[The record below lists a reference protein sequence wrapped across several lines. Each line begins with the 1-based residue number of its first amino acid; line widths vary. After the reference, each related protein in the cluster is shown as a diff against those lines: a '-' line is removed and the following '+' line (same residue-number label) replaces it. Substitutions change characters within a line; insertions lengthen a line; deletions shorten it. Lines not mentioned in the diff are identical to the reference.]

1 MSFPGHE
8 LRARRLELSLSI
20 DAASAGCAVPSEMIQ
35 SLESGMLD
43 RLPVPCYT
51 VGFIRSYCRQ
61 LRLEPEYYV
70 SALHLAL
77 NGGPGANVRNESLL
91 VRFVQRIP
99 FPNIPRLITSEIH
112 AWVLVIVATVLGW
125 VAYSA
130 VVRPAAPQSGSEA
143 RAASIDLRLPE
154 DLDVR

>member
-20 DAASAGCAVPSEMIQ
+20 DAASAGCAVPSEMIE
-35 SLESGMLD
+35 SLESGALD
-43 RLPVPCYT
+43 RLPAPCYT

-61 LRLEPEYYV
+61 LRLEPENYV

-77 NGGPGANVRNESLL
+77 NGGHGANVQRDGLL
-91 VRFVQRIP
+91 ARLLLRIP
-99 FPNIPRLITSEIH
+99 MPDMPRITSELH
-112 AWVLVIVATVLGW
+112 AWVLVITVTVLGW
-125 VAYSA
+125 IAYTA
-130 VVRPAAPQSGSEA
+130 VVQPAQPQTNSSA
-143 RAASIDLRLPE
+143 QAASIDLRLPE